1 MFYCESAGEETA
13 AAAAAAAA
21 EEESSSVWAWST
33 FRGPTRIFTVGI
45 QGGNEREP
53 LWMCN

>member
-1 MFYCESAGEETA
+1 MFYCESAGEET

-45 QGGNEREP
+45 QGGPSRERTA
-53 LWMCN
+53 LDV